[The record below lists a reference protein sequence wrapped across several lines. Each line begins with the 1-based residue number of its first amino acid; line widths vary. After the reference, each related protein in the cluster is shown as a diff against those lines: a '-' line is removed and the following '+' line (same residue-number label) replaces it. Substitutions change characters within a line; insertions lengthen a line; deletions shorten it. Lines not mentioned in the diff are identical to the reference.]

1 MSDAFGG
8 RSHRVDQIIERL
20 HQLKEIRRQ
29 LANQP
34 MSPPGA
40 WIHEYEVKKQ
50 YRKGGDVYVY
60 CYAKSQADTPIFRRN
75 SKAKLRGVAKGK
87 NPEFTCHQ
95 HIGRVWSSTGL
106 GIDPDV
112 AIALKEWERR
122 KQLDAIDKALE
133 QVEAALI
140 EVMPQKK

>member
-1 MSDAFGG
+1 MTDSI
-8 RSHRVDQIIERL
+8 DQIIERL
-20 HQLKEIRRQ
+20 HHLKEIRQQ

-50 YRKGGDVYVY
+50 YRKGGEVYVY
-60 CYAKSQADTPIFRRN
+60 CYAKWQADTPIFRRN
-75 SKAKLRGVAKGK
+75 PKAKLRGVAKGK

-106 GIDPDV
+106 GIDPEV
-112 AIALKEWERR
+112 AIALQEWQRR

-133 QVEAALI
+133 QIEAALT
-140 EVMPQKK
+140 EVMPE